1 MTEISFFIKKIK
13 SYFLSKKL
21 SSVGRGFILWGP
33 VSIIHPN
40 NLSVGNNVTL
50 NDWVYIN
57 ATDKVIIGHN
67 VAISSG
73 VKIITTKI
81 DRNELKYNTLVH
93 TNSSVL
99 IGDYVQI
106 GAGAIILPGVTIGSN
121 VIVGAGA
128 VVTKNIPDNKIAIGI
143 PAVFYDL

>member
-1 MTEISFFIKKIK
+1 MKISFFIKKIK
-13 SYFLSKKL
+13 SYFLSKRL

-40 NLSVGNNVTL
+40 NLSIGDNVTL

-57 ATDKVIIGHN
+57 ATEKIIIGNN
-67 VAISSG
+67 VAISTD

-81 DRNELKYNTLVH
+81 DRNELRYNNLVH

-106 GAGAIILPGVTIGSN
+106 GAGAIILPGVIVGSN
-121 VIVGAGA
+121 VIIGAGA
-128 VVTKNIPDNKIAIGI
+128 VVTKNIPNNKIAIGV